1 MKCNT
6 HKLETKFNCLGD
18 ENFLIFK
25 GTFYSERAD
34 EMWNRQIKVPKIVRG
49 LLFSVSDINCS
60 NKMVIFTFFYINQI
74 NLCKARTN
82 RY

>member
-1 MKCNT
+1 MPQQPKT
-6 HKLETKFNCLGD
+6 TLFND
-18 ENFLIFK
+18 PTRDSIAK